1 MFVHLPEG
9 VPVFTIAVVDDVVSE
24 DAVASITVVNAV
36 VNKSATLINYITSM
50 HQMIKCFYVCCL

>member
-1 MFVHLPEG
+1 MFVLYIINHLPEG

-24 DAVASITVVNAV
+24 DAVASITVLDAV

-50 HQMIKCFYVCCL
+50 LFITT